1 MANTQSPSVAIST
14 TSKPLP
20 LCPVETTLQMIRSRW
35 AVLILRDLFSGTKRF
50 SDLKRSLQGIS
61 QKVLTAELRE
71 MEQSNLVERK
81 VYPEVPPRVEYSLTP
96 TGQSLKIVLC
106 AMVEW
111 GLSYQDSHGLP
122 RTAEQKQQI
131 REALHLVLENEDSVS
146 A

>member
-1 MANTQSPSVAIST
+1 
-14 TSKPLP
+14 
-20 LCPVETTLQMIRSRW
+20 MIRSRW

-50 SDLKRSLQGIS
+50 SDLKRSLHNIS

-96 TGQSLKIVLC
+96 TGRSLKIVLS

-111 GLSYQDSHGLP
+111 GLSYQETHGLP

-131 REALHLVLENEDSVS
+131 RAAMHLVLDDDDSAS